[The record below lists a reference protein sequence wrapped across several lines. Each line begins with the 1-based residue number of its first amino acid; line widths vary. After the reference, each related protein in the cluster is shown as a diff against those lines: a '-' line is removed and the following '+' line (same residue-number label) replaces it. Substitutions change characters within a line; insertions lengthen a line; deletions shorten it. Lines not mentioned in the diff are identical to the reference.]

1 MVEEMKE
8 LSRNHG
14 KEYSDSEAREA
25 AWNLTRYVE
34 LVWEIAKRET
44 QKKSRLRKEPGGFP
58 VDGNYSCLVCGN
70 SINEQTGWYDW
81 YGQTCLLC
89 RKAIQDGVIPAFGL
103 HTHSDSYFPMW
114 RLTSDWKV
122 RTPRVL
128 KYIKEGKIKPRIILN
143 EEGKPHMYIFL
154 RKENPDL
161 ILKNDPVRKS
171 YDRKRK
177 KKDARWSREKAKE
190 WKDELK
196 AKEEKAGISMN
207 EAILDIKQ
215 LSHY

>member
-25 AWNLTRYVE
+25 AWNLTRYAE

-44 QKKSRLRKEPGGFP
+44 EKKARLKKKPGGFP
-58 VDGNYSCLVCGN
+58 VDGSYSCLVCGN

-89 RKAIQDGVIPAFGL
+89 HKAIQDGVIPAFVC
-103 HTHSDSYFPMW
+103 THSDSYFPMW

-143 EEGKPHMYIFL
+143 EEGKPHAYIFL

-161 ILKNDPVRKS
+161 IMKNNPVRKS
-171 YDRKRK
+171 YDRNRK
-177 KKDARWSREKAKE
+177 KKMLGGTKKRLRNGK
-190 WKDELK
+190 L
-196 AKEEKAGISMN
+196 N
-207 EAILDIKQ
+207 
-215 LSHY
+215 